1 MRAFLDFL
9 KAFTLMFLRNRQAL
23 FWTFFFPVLLMG
35 LLGVVFGH
43 GFGGSLNLAIVKL
56 DDGMVA
62 NVMVQSFK
70 NAEGVSV
77 SQPATEAEALA
88 QLKDG
93 AVQGVLVL
101 PPGLQRRFAEGDAT
115 TRLPFHYDD
124 ANLATAGQITGVTQQ
139 IVEAVGNGIA
149 KVQPKLGIRPLGVK
163 SKSLDYLD
171 FLVPGIVAL
180 SIMQTAIFGIAG
192 TMVTYKEKGVLR
204 RLRAT
209 PLPMRSFMGSNV
221 TVRVVT
227 ALIQTAIVLAVGM
240 LLFHVTVNGSLL
252 LVAVVAVVG
261 AGCFVSLG
269 FAIAAVSKNQEVAQA
284 LMNVVQTPMMF
295 LSGIFFPMAN
305 APAWIQPIVKVLPL
319 TYLANA
325 LRAVIIDDA
334 SLWAVRW
341 DLFILLAATG
351 VFVALAWRFFRW
363 E

>member
-1 MRAFLDFL
+1 MRAFGDFL
-9 KAFTLMFLRNRQAL
+9 KAFALMFLRNRQAL
-23 FWTFFFPVLLMG
+23 FWTFFFPVLLMS
-35 LLGVVFGH
+35 LLGIVFGR
-43 GFGGSLNLAIVKL
+43 GFGGDFNLAIVKL

-62 NVMVQSFK
+62 NVMVQAFK
-70 NAEGVSV
+70 NADGITVSLA
-77 SQPATEAEALA
+77 STEEEALE
-88 QLKDG
+88 QLRDG
-93 AVQGVLVL
+93 SVQGVLVL
-101 PPGLQRRFAEGDAT
+101 PSDLQRRFAAAEAT
-115 TRLPFHYDD
+115 TRLPFHYDNSD
-124 ANLATAGQITGVTQQ
+124 LATAGQVVGLTQQ
-139 IVEAVGNGIA
+139 VVESVGNGIA
-149 KVQPKLGIRPLGVK
+149 KIEPNLGIEPLGVK
-163 SKSLDYLD
+163 SQSLGYLD

-192 TMVTYKEKGVLR
+192 TIVTYKEKGVLR

-221 TVRVVT
+221 TMRVVT
-227 ALIQTAIVLAVGM
+227 ALIQTVIVLAVGM
-240 LLFHVTVNGSLL
+240 LLFDVKVNGSLP

-269 FAIAAVSKNQEVAQA
+269 FAIAAVSRNQEVAQA

-295 LSGIFFPMAN
+295 LSGIFFPMNN
-305 APAWIQPIVKVLPL
+305 APAWIQPVVKVLPL

-341 DLFILLAATG
+341 DLVMLLAASG
-351 VFVALAWRFFRW
+351 VFVLLAWRLFRW

>member
-1 MRAFLDFL
+1 
-9 KAFTLMFLRNRQAL
+9 
-23 FWTFFFPVLLMG
+23 
-35 LLGVVFGH
+35 
-43 GFGGSLNLAIVKL
+43 
-56 DDGMVA
+56 
-62 NVMVQSFK
+62 
-70 NAEGVSV
+70 
-77 SQPATEAEALA
+77 
-88 QLKDG
+88 
-93 AVQGVLVL
+93 VLVL
-101 PPGLQRRFAEGDAT
+101 PSDLQQSFAEEGAT
-115 TRLPFHYDD
+115 TRLPFRYDNSD
-124 ANLATAGQITGVTQQ
+124 IATAGQVVGLTQQ
-139 IVEAVGNGIA
+139 VVESVGNGIA

-163 SKSLDYLD
+163 SQSLDYLD

-221 TVRVVT
+221 TTRVVT

-240 LLFHVTVNGSLL
+240 LLFDVQVNGSLL
-252 LVAVVAVVG
+252 HVAVVAVVG

-269 FAIAAVSKNQEVAQA
+269 FTIAAVSKNQEVAQA

-295 LSGIFFPMAN
+295 LSGIFFPMNN

-334 SLWAVRW
+334 SLWAIRW
-341 DLFILLAATG
+341 DLVVLLAATG
-351 VFVALAWRFFRW
+351 VFVAAAWRLFRW